1 MCVGSL
7 FSGPKMPQMGPSVVP
22 QRQAAP
28 TVKSAQQ
35 RPEYVEPEK
44 IKDKVGDEEQIETR
58 KKKALEIK
66 KVKEGVK
73 QFSAIDEKSMPQ
85 GPEGG
90 VNVP

>member
-7 FSGPKMPQMGPSVVP
+7 FKSPPIPQMPATP
-22 QRQAAP
+22 AARQAAP
-28 TVKSAQQ
+28 TVKAAQKGA
-35 RPEYVEPEK
+35 EYVEPEK
-44 IKDKVGDEEQIETR
+44 IKEETGDDEKISTK

-66 KVKEGVK
+66 KTKEGVK
-73 QFSAIDEKSMPQ
+73 EFSAIDEKSMPQ

>member
-1 MCVGSL
+1 MCVGNL
-7 FSGPKMPQMGPSVVP
+7 FGGPKIPQMGPSPVP

-44 IKDKVGDEEQIETR
+44 ISDKVGEDEKIETW